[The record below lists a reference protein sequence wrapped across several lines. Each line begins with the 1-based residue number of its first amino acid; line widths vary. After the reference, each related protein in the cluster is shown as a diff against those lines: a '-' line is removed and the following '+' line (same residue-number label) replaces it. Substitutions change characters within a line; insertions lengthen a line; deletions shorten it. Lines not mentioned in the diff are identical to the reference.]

1 VFIIKLKFFGANFI
15 GSPPFWA
22 EGAEAHKIALM
33 CIDDV
38 ESEHQLLN
46 KCKLSFDLVVYQ
58 QQQQH

>member
-1 VFIIKLKFFGANFI
+1 
-15 GSPPFWA
+15 
-22 EGAEAHKIALM
+22 LM

-58 QQQQH
+58 QQH